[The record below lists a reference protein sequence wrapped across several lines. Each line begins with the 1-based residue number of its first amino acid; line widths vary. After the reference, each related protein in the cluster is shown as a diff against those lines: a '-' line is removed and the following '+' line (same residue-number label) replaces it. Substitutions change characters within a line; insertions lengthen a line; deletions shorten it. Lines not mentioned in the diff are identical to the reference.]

1 VSVYLDASVV
11 VALFIASD
19 PFTERTSSYLA
30 SNIDDFIASD
40 PFTERTSSYLASNID
55 DLIISDFAG
64 AEFTSVVAR
73 GTGT

>member
-1 VSVYLDASVV
+1 MSVYLDASVV
-11 VALFIASD
+11 VAL
-19 PFTERTSSYLA
+19 
-30 SNIDDFIASD
+30 FIASD